1 MTDYGFMRLKNAR
14 EVFLKQLHFFDI
26 YDMHTLINFDWKRN
40 KFVVMSL
47 FGELPQIIYIG
58 KGIGYIISNFFFY
71 VIYCYVQICFIYTG
85 ASFKSLVTGF
95 QNFIT

>member
-58 KGIGYIISNFFFY
+58 KGIRYIISNFFFLRY
-71 VIYCYVQICFIYTG
+71 LLLCTNMFYLYRGLI
-85 ASFKSLVTGF
+85 
-95 QNFIT
+95 